1 MDRFDIIPYTDLS
14 PESSWTRLGK
24 GSFGC
29 VYKGKYLGMTVAIK
43 EVLQSTEY
51 DVQKYFQREC
61 KIMQEARHPNVVQY
75 IGLSLAPPPPSHT
88 LPPFTFQQT
97 TVSSPSSPKPPPK
110 RILIISEYLPRGN
123 LRQYILSSPP
133 PPTTLPFYQN
143 HNNGGANGSHAN
155 GNHGG
160 GGGGNGNGKKYL
172 KEDEEED
179 QDDADYRPMPWR
191 LRVSFAVDVTRAVAY
206 LHARGCMHRDLKG
219 ENLLVTENERL
230 KVCDF
235 GFARL
240 VAKSEQERRRITFCG
255 TDGYMS
261 PEILLGEEF
270 GLETDIYSLGI
281 IFCELLSRKLV
292 DNHTFARSP
301 PLYTL
306 DANEV
311 HSLASPGCPPS
322 FIRLALECCA
332 TDPRQRPGIRQVLDG
347 LRAVEEEVVK
357 MERERFEVEA
367 EANVGTAKF
376 GGSTRAKGKERPKG
390 VRMPSF
396 EGKVK
401 PYEKREVVTPSK
413 VKEEEGEGEDGS
425 RYSTS
430 VVRAKNGSVLLG
442 GSRITVPGGEE
453 EEEDGSNLTIKAR
466 KDATR
471 PGLGNLEKAQES
483 GSRFSNLST
492 RTEGTGSSL
501 PSIPS
506 AWKKIPSE
514 SSSADADQVDGE
526 GEEVELLGDGL
537 RAGEQ
542 GRSTMPPQSQM
553 GTIRTDM
560 DGTTFH
566 SAQPSIAAATINGS
580 IYLDARSTIPTTVFP
595 SGAANNET
603 PLEQVASHTNG
614 SVYVDAPSVPSE
626 TETETETED
635 EDPSPLPGQEPHV
648 ARSPSTSFGHRFT
661 IVRPTWRAVYNGHG
675 HHLSASASS
684 SGGEGGGK
692 RSSLDGKRSSLG
704 ALGGVLG
711 SVLSKCAYC
720 GKRLG
725 VMKEYLECDDC
736 SFRCHVKC
744 GELVPRTCSAWESD
758 GSTPNGAR
766 EAEVLQPPSPS
777 FVGGW
782 RKEGSKL
789 KKGKKK

>member
-61 KIMQEARHPNVVQY
+61 KIMQEACHPNVVQY

-143 HNNGGANGSHAN
+143 HNNGGANGNHAN
-155 GNHGG
+155 GNHG

-453 EEEDGSNLTIKAR
+453 EEGGWIEPDHQSEERRHSPRTWQPR
-466 KDATR
+466 KGPRIRLPLFQPVNQDR
-471 PGLGNLEKAQES
+471 
-483 GSRFSNLST
+483 RH
-492 RTEGTGSSL
+492 GSSL

-514 SSSADADQVDGE
+514 SPSADADQVDGE

-537 RAGEQ
+537 RAGE
-542 GRSTMPPQSQM
+542 R
-553 GTIRTDM
+553 
-560 DGTTFH
+560 
-566 SAQPSIAAATINGS
+566 
-580 IYLDARSTIPTTVFP
+580 
-595 SGAANNET
+595 
-603 PLEQVASHTNG
+603 
-614 SVYVDAPSVPSE
+614 
-626 TETETETED
+626 
-635 EDPSPLPGQEPHV
+635 
-648 ARSPSTSFGHRFT
+648 
-661 IVRPTWRAVYNGHG
+661 
-675 HHLSASASS
+675 
-684 SGGEGGGK
+684 
-692 RSSLDGKRSSLG
+692 LDGKRSSLG